1 MTRPSLK
8 AYEGM
13 KVGFTPKTGNHKG
26 CPYDGLAGA
35 YFHSKD
41 GFGQYY

>member
-1 MTRPSLK
+1 
-8 AYEGM
+8 M
-13 KVGFTPKTGNHKG
+13 KVGFMPKTGNHKG